1 MISFYGGRKGNS
13 FIISKS
19 YDYDN
24 RNKDIENSSYDM
36 MINDFAKA
44 TSIVEVAYGDYV
56 LLIHP
61 YSDENGKVYRRVYE
75 GEPEYIGQFMGPKG
89 DSDFCKIFAKFG
101 VDDTLDNSKTPEDY
115 AREKGLSNPEQYI
128 GWMVL
133 KEVQEIIDEQTITF
147 LKLYSYDYYHSA
159 WAITDIR
166 PGMTTKENGEIF
178 NDYVWSKANKFAH
191 AEGYSTKASGIYS
204 HAEGRNTI
212 ASGTR
217 SHAEGFR
224 TEAKGDESHAE
235 GYGTEA
241 KADASHA
248 EGYLTYIP
256 VGEKPL
262 TAAHAE
268 GQRTTAAGQGAH
280 AEGFCDGNIKDT
292 LPDIHD
298 STPIKDILEAQKSA
312 TFSFTFAQ
320 KKGSHAEGVST
331 LSLNEGSHAEGISTY
346 ATNIA
351 SHASGQ
357 GTYAVGEYSY
367 AEGRNTTAFGR
378 DSHIEGYSSNACLD
392 GRLAYDI
399 ISSDEI
405 VNAWENNSNFSLA
418 YGRGSHVEGHDN
430 LAMSDFS
437 HIEGFNNFCIGA
449 GYSHVEGDHNRI
461 IGSFSHASGKEN
473 HITSHGNYSFV
484 HGKENTINNE
494 YCISLG
500 YQNIV
505 DGLSSICLG
514 YGSRTT
520 DEGIESII
528 IGYGNTVAQR
538 NSIALGYALE
548 TRNPLQVAVGRY
560 NKIIDDSTISFM
572 IGSGS
577 NNTTR
582 TNALVVKS
590 GVAMVPGPN
599 DELSRIATMADLE
612 NVVVSSGGDFSNLWK
627 EIDSLKNNIST
638 LNNTTEI
645 AINQLALQTNKNI
658 EKLDTRINTLRQE
671 MLSYFDKIIGGLAGW
686 RSKLAANKIKVPAI
700 TL

>member
-268 GQRTTAAGQGAH
+268 GQRTTAVGQGAH

-292 LPDIHD
+292 
-298 STPIKDILEAQKSA
+298 TE
-312 TFSFTFAQ
+312 
-320 KKGSHAEGVST
+320 EVS
-331 LSLNEGSHAEGISTY
+331 
-346 ATNIA
+346 
-351 SHASGQ
+351 
-357 GTYAVGEYSY
+357 
-367 AEGRNTTAFGR
+367 
-378 DSHIEGYSSNACLD
+378 
-392 GRLAYDI
+392 
-399 ISSDEI
+399 
-405 VNAWENNSNFSLA
+405 
-418 YGRGSHVEGHDN
+418 
-430 LAMSDFS
+430 
-437 HIEGFNNFCIGA
+437 
-449 GYSHVEGDHNRI
+449 
-461 IGSFSHASGKEN
+461 
-473 HITSHGNYSFV
+473 
-484 HGKENTINNE
+484 
-494 YCISLG
+494 
-500 YQNIV
+500 QN
-505 DGLSSICLG
+505 
-514 YGSRTT
+514 
-520 DEGIESII
+520 
-528 IGYGNTVAQR
+528 
-538 NSIALGYALE
+538 
-548 TRNPLQVAVGRY
+548 
-560 NKIIDDSTISFM
+560 M
-572 IGSGS
+572 I
-577 NNTTR
+577 R
-582 TNALVVKS
+582 F
-590 GVAMVPGPN
+590 
-599 DELSRIATMADLE
+599 I
-612 NVVVSSGGDFSNLWK
+612 
-627 EIDSLKNNIST
+627 
-638 LNNTTEI
+638 
-645 AINQLALQTNKNI
+645 KNI
-658 EKLDTRINTLRQE
+658 FI
-671 MLSYFDKIIGGLAGW
+671 
-686 RSKLAANKIKVPAI
+686 KIKEAI
-700 TL
+700 C